1 MECRADS
8 NFGPDAD
15 VTAVVCDY
23 TVSDGKPQTGPFT
36 DRFGSE
42 EWIEDAPERGLIHTI
57 TGVSDAKFK
66 VLAE

>member
-23 TVSDGKPQTGPFT
+23 TVSDGKPQTSSFA
-36 DRFGSE
+36 DRCGSE
-42 EWIEDAPERGLIHTI
+42 EWIKYASKGGLIHATAGI
-57 TGVSDAKFK
+57 GNAEFK
-66 VLAE
+66 VPAE